1 MTASILLF
9 LPFWMIIHDLNRSF
23 WHLRKHFIN
32 SCDWVCFI
40 SWNLCF
46 RFALTVILNE
56 SRYYNTRKT
65 ENKIQQRHFVLWS
78 VIFPHFYISYVTLWW
93 LEEHNGIK
101 NIWKLKL
108 KAVVLWSISHLKKW
122 TGTINL
128 TIVWTTYYC
137 SLKSFLEPW
146 CCHKW
151 FPWEYI
157 HFKLLNCILA
167 FEIKFGSQGWSLY
180 SGAYSFSHLL
190 PALIHNLYLHIILLA
205 IIICALNLCT
215 SRLEIHGCSVSVYY
229 LCMKT

>member
-1 MTASILLF
+1 MVCHFSPF
-9 LPFWMIIHDLNRSF
+9 LYQLCHTLMIRGTQWNKKYLETKIESCSF
-23 WHLRKHFIN
+23 MIN
-32 SCDWVCFI
+32 QSF
-40 SWNLCF
+40 
-46 RFALTVILNE
+46 
-56 SRYYNTRKT
+56 K
-65 ENKIQQRHFVLWS
+65 
-78 VIFPHFYISYVTLWW
+78 
-93 LEEHNGIK
+93 
-101 NIWKLKL
+101 
-108 KAVVLWSISHLKKW
+108 KKW

-190 PALIHNLYLHIILLA
+190 PALIHDLYLHIILLA

-215 SRLEIHGCSVSVYY
+215 SRLEIHGFSVSVYY